1 MVNRPHRQ
9 ADGYHINGKVYPYLF
24 GSRKMVFTYGTAY
37 KTRGNLTK
45 DDLMKNKSGEVVSK
59 KKHFT
64 AKKDNRLVKNGY
76 GTKKGKFGWV
86 RIGAKGRKG
95 SRKTRRMRG
104 GAPPA
109 GPLTGGFSP
118 SNEVLE
124 NNLKSGPASV

>member
-9 ADGYHINGKVYPYLF
+9 ADGYHIKGKVYPYLF

-86 RIGAKGRKG
+86 RIGAKGR

-104 GAPPA
+104 GAAAHEA
-109 GPLTGGFSP
+109 GPLTGGPSP
-118 SNEVLE
+118 SNALLE